1 MIPDAGGTW
10 VKVCGITR
18 EDDAVLT
25 GEAGADAIGINLL
38 EQSPRRV
45 DESTA
50 RDIAAASSVPAIV
63 LIEHVPAVHV
73 AVYLDGLGVDG
84 VQAYGPDARSVAAT
98 AAEAGF
104 IAVLPTTVSD
114 VLDLPVGVIPLFDT
128 PDPRLRGGTGRVF
141 DWTRIDKDVG
151 RFVLA
156 GGLGPD
162 NVADAIRV
170 TGAWGVDA
178 SSRLESEVGVKDLG
192 KVTAFVREAKQA

>member
-18 EDDAVLT
+18 SLDAVMV
-25 GEAGADAIGINLL
+25 GDAGADAIGINLL

-45 DESTA
+45 EERRA
-50 RDIAAASSVPAIV
+50 WQIASASNVPAIV
-63 LIEHVPAVHV
+63 LIEHVPAAHV
-73 AVYLDGLGVDG
+73 AVYLDDLGADG
-84 VQAYGPDARSVAAT
+84 VQAYGADAKAVAG
-98 AAEAGF
+98 AAAAAGF
-104 IAVLPTTVSD
+104 IALLPTSLSQ

-128 PDPRLRGGTGRVF
+128 PDVELRGGTGRTF
-141 DWTRIDKDVG
+141 DWARIDRDAG

-156 GGLGPD
+156 GGLAAD
-162 NVADAIRV
+162 NVAEAIRV

-178 SSRLESEVGVKDLG
+178 SSRLESEVGVKDVG

>member
-1 MIPDAGGTW
+1 MITDVGSTW

-18 EDDAVLT
+18 EDDAVMA
-25 GEAGADAIGINLL
+25 GAAGADAIGINLL
-38 EQSPRRV
+38 AQSPRRV
-45 DESTA
+45 DEPTA
-50 RDIAAASSVPAIV
+50 RAIAAASSIPAIV
-63 LIEHVPAVHV
+63 LAEHVPAAHV
-73 AVYLDGLGVDG
+73 AVYLDDLGVDG
-84 VQAYGPDARSVAAT
+84 VQAYGPDARSLAGA

-104 IAVLPTTVSD
+104 LALLPTSAAD
-114 VLDLPVGVIPLFDT
+114 VLDLPIGVIPLFDT
-128 PDPRLRGGTGRVF
+128 PDPELLGGTGRTF
-141 DWTRIDKDVG
+141 DWTSIDRDVG

-162 NVADAIRV
+162 NVAKAIRT